1 MKAINYLKDT
11 KFYGERCRL
20 VIVFDKLFVAVSRDR
35 RKRLIEIAL

>member
-20 VIVFDKLFVAVSRDR
+20 FIVCDKLFVAVSRDR
-35 RKRLIEIAL
+35 RKLLIEITL

>member
-20 VIVFDKLFVAVSRDR
+20 LIVCDKLFVAVSRDR
-35 RKRLIEIAL
+35 RKLLIEITL

>member
-20 VIVFDKLFVAVSRDR
+20 VIVCDKLFVAVSRDR
-35 RKRLIEIAL
+35 RKLLIEITL